1 MKNLTDKMSNV
12 LLAAKTDPGSNLAQD
27 VVFLISGGGLMMAVW
42 GIVML
47 TQSGRQ
53 NDSQGKM
60 EGTWLIIGGILLLA
74 IGGGS
79 MITGVFSN
87 PPGN

>member
-1 MKNLTDKMSNV
+1 MKNLTDEMSNV
-12 LLAAKTDPGSNLAQD
+12 LLAAKSDPGSNLAQD
-27 VVFLISGGGLMMAVW
+27 VVFLITGGGLMMAVW

-74 IGGGS
+74 VGSGS